1 MLQCTITRMKPISLP
16 LPAPAQRTRRRV
28 NLALQGGGSHG
39 AFTWGVLDALLEDG
53 RLDFEGISGASA
65 GAVNAVALAHGFA
78 TARAAGGDR
87 AAAQA
92 AARATLERVWR
103 RVAGAGAPGAIAQQF
118 ARLLFGDGSALRST
132 LGMDPWASPY
142 HFNPLDINPL
152 RQLLDQEIDF
162 DALAALDAPRVFV
175 SATQVR
181 TGRAEIFHGERL
193 TLSAVMASACLPT
206 MFQAVEIDGEPYWD
220 GGYSANPALLPLI
233 DRCQSADIVLVQ
245 LNPLERVET
254 PRTPFEIEQRMS
266 ELAFNASLLSQMRSI
281 DFINQL
287 LADGRLQE
295 GTQYRKLLLHR
306 IDVDSAGHAP
316 LSAASKMSADI
327 RMIEALFESGR
338 AAASDWLAQNF
349 NALGRHSTID
359 IQQDYVAGTVTT
371 PLSPLTPAANDKPSK
386 RA

>member
-1 MLQCTITRMKPISLP
+1 MKPISLP

-78 TARAAGGDR
+78 TARAADGDR

-92 AARATLERVWR
+92 AARETLGRVWR

-162 DALAALDAPRVFV
+162 DALAALAAPRVFV

-193 TLSAVMASACLPT
+193 TLAAVMASACLPT
-206 MFQAVEIDGEPYWD
+206 MFQAVEID
-220 GGYSANPALLPLI
+220 
-233 DRCQSADIVLVQ
+233 QSADIVLVQ
-245 LNPLERVET
+245 LNPLTRVET
-254 PRTPFEIEQRMS
+254 PRTPFEIEQRMT

-306 IDVDSAGHAP
+306 IDVDSASHAP

-349 NALGRHSTID
+349 DALGRHSTID

-371 PLSPLTPAANDKPSK
+371 PLTPPVNEKPSK

>member
-1 MLQCTITRMKPISLP
+1 MLQCTITPMKTIP
-16 LPAPAQRTRRRV
+16 LAPLAPVKRGMRRV

-53 RLDFEGISGASA
+53 RIAFDGISGASA
-65 GAVNAVALAHGFA
+65 GAVNAIAVAHGFA
-78 TARAAGGDR
+78 ATQAAGGD
-87 AAAQA
+87 AA
-92 AARATLERVWR
+92 AARTAARETLQRVWR
-103 RVAGAGAPGAIAQQF
+103 RVTGAGAPGAMAQQF
-118 ARLLFGDGSALRST
+118 AQLLFGGGSALRSA
-132 LGMDPWASPY
+132 LGTEPWASPY

-152 RQLLDQEIDF
+152 RQLLGQEIDF

-206 MFQAVEIDGEPYWD
+206 MFHAVEIDGEPYWD
-220 GGYSANPALLPLI
+220 GGYSANPALRPLI
-233 DRCQSADIVLVQ
+233 DHCESADIVLVQ
-245 LNPLERVET
+245 LNPLARAET
-254 PRTPFEIEQRMS
+254 PRTPYDIEQRMT

-295 GTQYRKLLLHR
+295 GAQHRQLLLHR
-306 IDVDSAGHAP
+306 IDVDSAMHTP
-316 LSAASKMSADI
+316 LPAASKMSADI
-327 RMIEALFESGR
+327 RMIEALFDSGR
-338 AAASDWLAQNF
+338 AAATQWLARHF
-349 NALGRHSTID
+349 DALGRRSTID
-359 IQQDYVAGTVTT
+359 IQQDYVAGAVAT
-371 PLSPLTPAANDKPSK
+371 PLPRPAHDRRPR

>member
-1 MLQCTITRMKPISLP
+1 MKTIPLP

-65 GAVNAVALAHGFA
+65 GAVNAVALAHGMA
-78 TARAAGGDR
+78 TAGGDR
-87 AAAQA
+87 AAARA

-118 ARLLFGDGSALRST
+118 TRLLFGDASALRST

-162 DALAALDAPRVFV
+162 DALAAPGAPRVFV

-193 TLSAVMASACLPT
+193 TLQAVMASACIPT
-206 MFQAVEIDGEPYWD
+206 MFQAVEIEGEPYWD

-233 DRCQSADIVLVQ
+233 ERCESADIVLVQ
-245 LNPLERVET
+245 LNPLARVET
-254 PRTPFEIEQRMS
+254 PRTPFEIEQRMA

-295 GTQYRKLLLHR
+295 GAQYRKLLLHR
-306 IDVDSAGHAP
+306 IDVDNASHAP

-327 RMIEALFESGR
+327 RMIETLFESGR
-338 AAASDWLAQNF
+338 AAALDWLAQNF
-349 NALGRHSTID
+349 DALGRRSTID
-359 IQQDYVAGTVTT
+359 IQQDYVAGTMTT
-371 PLSPLTPAANDKPSK
+371 PLAPLTPAASEKPSK